1 MYRLYEFKD
10 SNFPHAL
17 LRGRVSKKRQ
27 TDNGDWLL
35 GLAE

>member
-1 MYRLYEFKD
+1 MYRLYEFKE

-27 TDNGDWLL
+27 TNNGDWLL